1 MHSLPYH
8 FKQHKK
14 HKPEKMKLF
23 NYPGW
28 GGGKEKRKNDTS
40 IKENMSIS
48 EYNLTLLDTVVHQ
61 CCHILLQPNFS
72 PLKYF
77 QEVQWVEHIQQKQ
90 WSWCLW
96 DTLGHVPPKKQKS

>member
-28 GGGKEKRKNDTS
+28 SGGKEKRKND
-40 IKENMSIS
+40 IS
-48 EYNLTLLDTVVHQ
+48 LS
-61 CCHILLQPNFS
+61 ILL
-72 PLKYF
+72 
-77 QEVQWVEHIQQKQ
+77 WVVLTFEA
-90 WSWCLW
+90 C
-96 DTLGHVPPKKQKS
+96 

>member
-40 IKENMSIS
+40 LSSSDIWSMLIS
-48 EYNLTLLDTVVHQ
+48 Y
-61 CCHILLQPNFS
+61 IF
-72 PLKYF
+72 
-77 QEVQWVEHIQQKQ
+77 
-90 WSWCLW
+90 
-96 DTLGHVPPKKQKS
+96 

>member
-28 GGGKEKRKNDTS
+28 SGGKEKRKNDISLS
-40 IKENMSIS
+40 ILLWVVLTFEACYYPTYFKILVNMNGKRKKNCKQTETNEPNHMPS
-48 EYNLTLLDTVVHQ
+48 EYHNYT
-61 CCHILLQPNFS
+61 
-72 PLKYF
+72 
-77 QEVQWVEHIQQKQ
+77 
-90 WSWCLW
+90 
-96 DTLGHVPPKKQKS
+96 GRRKKKEPI